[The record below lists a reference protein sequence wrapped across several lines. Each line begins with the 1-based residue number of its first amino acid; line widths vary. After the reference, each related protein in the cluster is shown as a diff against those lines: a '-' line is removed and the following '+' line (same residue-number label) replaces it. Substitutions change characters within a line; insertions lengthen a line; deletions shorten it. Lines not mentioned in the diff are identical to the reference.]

1 MANLLQR
8 DDPRYKEIESFESY
22 ELTPCIAYE
31 MAMRNK
37 EVMRILEKLDYIK
50 ELQERHPYLTIF
62 TGRFLSISDELSN
75 KYKELALKDLNEL
88 REILEKAVDKEKTN
102 KYCPDWYD
110 KFDNSI
116 DGKQMNG
123 AQINKYIY
131 GDLNIKDD
139 ETQLCDDYLRI
150 IVTELQNDL
159 VSNYRVYPDGYVM
172 NYQGADEDYLHEVN
186 NKKFD
191 NIGTTFD
198 GRTNESIQK
207 GFCILQ
213 EINQNGNTYTINHIV
228 PNFERKVNAEQ
239 ILIALDL
246 SRPIEEIEAYISHI
260 KITLKNSDERIM
272 KLSNELMGGQLEKA
286 ADILN
291 MSYINSKGTKKTFE
305 SRWGSQLQQKFAD
318 MFFIYDAVNA
328 GMKKSAILNNI
339 DTYHDPDNKRKYS
352 FHPDTYSKYLVI
364 AKEYIENKKY
374 LELITGAKPKNISS

>member
-8 DDPRYKEIESFESY
+8 DDPRYKEIERFKSY
-22 ELTPCIAYE
+22 ELTPCMAYE

-37 EVMRILEKLDYIK
+37 EVMQILQKLDYIK

-110 KFDNSI
+110 KFNNSI
-116 DGKQMNG
+116 DGKKMNG
-123 AQINKYIY
+123 AQLNKYIY

-260 KITLKNSDERIM
+260 KKTLDNSNERIV
-272 KLSNELMGGQLEKA
+272 KLSRELMGEELEKG
-286 ADILN
+286 ADIIN
-291 MSYINSKGTKKTFE
+291 MSAINSRGTEKNFE
-305 SRWGSQLQQKFAD
+305 SRWGSQLQKKFAD

-328 GMKKSAILNNI
+328 RMKKSAILNSI
-339 DTYHDPDNKRKYS
+339 DTYHDPDNERKYS